1 MKVAALLLALAAG
14 SATAADCGK
23 TDLRCRGAAGL
34 AAAAAACPAHIEQQS
49 EYSVRWTDAPGTA
62 KFSRFNWTAEPGGTL
77 TFIGDR
83 IEFQSPT
90 GAYKPMRY
98 LCEMAADGKTVV
110 GARVYEGR
118 LPIQ

>member
-34 AAAAAACPAHIEQQS
+34 AAATAACPAHIEQQS

-110 GARVYEGR
+110 AARVYEGR